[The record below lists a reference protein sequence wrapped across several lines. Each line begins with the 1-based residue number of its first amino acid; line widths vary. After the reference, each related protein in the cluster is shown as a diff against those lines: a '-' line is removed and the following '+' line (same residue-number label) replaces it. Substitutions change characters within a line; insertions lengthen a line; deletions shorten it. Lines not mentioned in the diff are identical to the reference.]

1 MRLLPLA
8 ALLLAGCPSTDT
20 SGDDT
25 DTADT
30 EPADTVV
37 DSDTDVDRF
46 APVQALFDRSCATSG
61 CHAAPGEP
69 TTGLDLSAGAA
80 YDHLVGVDSAEQPEL
95 KRVAPGDLDGSWL
108 WHKVDGSTTDVD
120 PTDQTDAM
128 PPPFGLGEQDLAIV
142 RAWIEAGAPDS
153 P

>member
-1 MRLLPLA
+1 MKTRRAGTVLA
-8 ALLLAGCPSTDT
+8 AVAGIATLGFLASRCAPSAPK
-20 SGDDT
+20 GLKKG
-25 DTADT
+25 A
-30 EPADTVV
+30 VV
-37 DSDTDVDRF
+37 SDV
-46 APVQALFDRSCATSG
+46 AN
-61 CHAAPGEP
+61 AAMKV
-69 TTGLDLSAGAA
+69 
-80 YDHLVGVDSAEQPEL
+80 Y
-95 KRVAPGDLDGSWL
+95 VAPGDLDGSWL